1 MECGIILIKPRSLF
15 AKKPQLTSI
24 DLGLIESDLLDLDP
38 MAVIDSRDL
47 GDGAVPWRTAWLWL
61 G

>member
-1 MECGIILIKPRSLF
+1 MECGIILIKPRGLF

-47 GDGAVPWRTAWLWL
+47 GDGAVP
-61 G
+61 